1 MSSLNIALFAFRYP
15 CSSVYLYSATTLSL
29 CSSSYPLSM
38 GNLIMSPTW
47 QISLVVLFI
56 IRCLGSSLCR
66 AYCSRILLTVWF
78 FHLIPIT
85 VISVILFLV
94 STFFCPVPSLSCGP
108 LEDLLPSLS
117 QYGSVSALPDDE
129 DLEFDDSTSGFTLII
144 GEFLCFSCQL
154 SSIGWQTVEFS
165 PCSTSAYPYSHGLDC
180 TGSLGFCMKTLVL
193 HLRTK
198 LRKTMFHFLYIQLPD
213 LLKTHHC
220 YLVALIHLCTYV
232 VFTRILWCILIL

>member
-1 MSSLNIALFAFRYP
+1 
-15 CSSVYLYSATTLSL
+15 
-29 CSSSYPLSM
+29 M

-78 FHLIPIT
+78 FHLVPIT

-94 STFFCPVPSLSCGP
+94 STFFCPVPSHSCDP

-129 DLEFDDSTSGFTLII
+129 DLEFDGSTSGFTFII
-144 GEFLCFSCQL
+144 GELLCFSCQL
-154 SSIGWQTVEFS
+154 SSIGWQTVESS

-180 TGSLGFCMKTLVL
+180 TWFFGILYEDLSSSLMN
-193 HLRTK
+193 
-198 LRKTMFHFLYIQLPD
+198 
-213 LLKTHHC
+213 
-220 YLVALIHLCTYV
+220 
-232 VFTRILWCILIL
+232 